1 MNAGPIT
8 KLNNCD
14 RGQAAS
20 RAGIAHCP
28 SCGNADIAL
37 IGRIPDALGF
47 GGVTLDTPIPGGSLH
62 KCPRCCL
69 LFRHPRLAKDQL
81 DRLYRAA
88 APDIWQDSATQR
100 PDWDRAARHIR
111 AMGTDRTIL
120 DVGCFDG
127 GFLAFLGHA
136 YRRFG
141 IEIQPQAAR
150 RAAGRGIEIVGS
162 DLASLDTPG
171 MRYDVVVALDV
182 IEHVAD
188 PKAFLRALSN
198 ATKPGGTIIIATGN
212 TDATP
217 WRIMGGQ
224 YWYCAIAEH
233 IAFINPRWCSKVA
246 EELQLTVL
254 GIEKYSHKPAP
265 LPRVI
270 LHAGA
275 NLFFRVS
282 PGVASMVK
290 RILGAVRGKPH
301 AGSQTLPPPW
311 LAAND
316 HIFVLFQKSA
326 SD

>member
-8 KLNNCD
+8 KLNDLD
-14 RGQAAS
+14 RGQAPS
-20 RAGIAHCP
+20 RADIAQCP
-28 SCGNADIAL
+28 SCGNDDIAL
-37 IGRIPDALGF
+37 IGRIPDAFGF
-47 GGVTLDTPIPGGSLH
+47 GGVSLDTPIRGGSLH
-62 KCPRCCL
+62 ECPRCYL
-69 LFRHPRLAKDQL
+69 RFRHPRLDKDQL
-81 DRLYRAA
+81 DRLYRAS

-127 GFLAFLGHA
+127 GFLAFLGDA

-141 IEIQPQAAR
+141 IEIQPQAAL
-150 RAAGRGIEIVGS
+150 RAAQRGIEIVGS

-171 MRYDVVVALDV
+171 VRYDVVVALDV

-198 ATKPGGTIIIATGN
+198 ATKPGGTIILATGN

-217 WRIMGGQ
+217 WKIMGGQ

-233 IAFINPRWCSKVA
+233 IAFINPRWCNKVA
-246 EELQLTVL
+246 EELRLTVL
-254 GIEKYSHKPAP
+254 GVEKYSHKPAP
-265 LPRVI
+265 ALRVI

-275 NLFFRVS
+275 NLFFRAS
-282 PGVASMVK
+282 PSVASMVK

-301 AGSQTLPPPW
+301 AGSRALPPPW

-316 HIFVLFQKSA
+316 HIFVRFRTPEA
-326 SD
+326 D